1 MKLVLVESPTKTKTI
16 QKILKNG
23 FEIMATYG
31 HIRDLPKSRFGI
43 DVENNFL
50 PKYQILKKAKKNL
63 GKIKKEIKKAET
75 IFLATDPD
83 REGEKIAFDIVETFK
98 VPEEKYQR
106 IVFHEITPRA
116 IKEALENPRKID
128 LKLVSAQETRRLLDR
143 IVGYKISPFLWKKI
157 AKKLS
162 AGRVQSVAL
171 QLIVEREKE
180 IKNFIPQEYW
190 TIEAWLEKNKIAFN
204 SILTEKDNKKIEKL
218 EIKNEAEAN
227 DFLAKLK
234 GARFFVSDLKEKEVI
249 KNPFFPFIT
258 ASLQQTSFLKFRWS
272 AKQTMK
278 IAQSLFE
285 KGFITYHRTDS
296 FSLSKDA
303 LLKTKEYILKNFGE
317 NFWQERI
324 FKKKSK
330 LSQEAHEAIRPTN
343 VFQEPEKLKDNLER
357 KEFLLYELIWQR
369 FLSSQMK
376 SAVFKNTKVKISAK
390 NFTFESQGQV
400 LKFEGFLKVYPLKL
414 KEKEF
419 PELKIGEELKLLK
432 IEKKQ
437 HFTQPPPRY
446 NDASLIKEMEKN
458 GIGRPSTY
466 ASIISILQERNYVQK
481 DEQKRFVPTEIGFLV
496 SDLLKNH
503 FSEIFNLQ
511 FTARMEDDL
520 DKIANGQKEKNEILK
535 NFYEFLEKKIEKKEK
550 EIEEKHLPQ
559 IENEKKCKL
568 CGAPLVLK
576 FSRYG
581 KFYSCSQFPKCK
593 YLEPLEKNYIGVQ
606 CPKCGGQI
614 IKKRTKKGKIF
625 YGCEKYPE
633 CDFALWDQPI
643 NEKCN
648 LCGSILIKTKKN
660 EIKCSNKNCKKTK
673 NLNP

>member
-31 HIRDLPKSRFGI
+31 HIRDLPKNTFGI

-50 PKYQILKKAKKNL
+50 PKYQIIKKAKKNL

-98 VPEEKYQR
+98 IPEEKYQR

-190 TIEAWLEKNKIAFN
+190 TIEAWFEKNKIAFN

-218 EIKNEAEAN
+218 EIKSEKEAN
-227 DFLAKLK
+227 DILSRLK
-234 GARFFVSDLKEKEVI
+234 GARFFVSGLKEKEVI
-249 KNPFFPFIT
+249 KNPFLPFIT
-258 ASLQQTSFLKFRWS
+258 ATLQQTSFLKFRWS

-303 LLKTKEYILKNFGE
+303 LLKAKEYILKNFGE

-330 LSQEAHEAIRPTN
+330 LSQEAHEAIRPTD
-343 VFQEPEKLKDNLER
+343 VFQEPEKLKDILER

-376 SAVFKNTKVKISAK
+376 SAVFKNTKVKISAE
-390 NFTFESQGQV
+390 NFTFEGQGQI

-414 KEKEF
+414 KEKEL

-511 FTARMEDDL
+511 FTAKMEDDL

-550 EIEEKHLPQ
+550 EIEEKYLPQ

-581 KFYSCSQFPKCK
+581 KFYSCSKFPKCK
-593 YLEPLEKNYIGVQ
+593 YLEPLEKNYLGVQ

-643 NEKCN
+643 NEKCD
-648 LCGSILIKTKKN
+648 LCGSILVKTKKN
-660 EIKCSNKNCKKTK
+660 EIKCSNKNCEKQRK
-673 NLNP
+673 N

>member
-16 QKILKNG
+16 QKILKDD
-23 FEIMATYG
+23 FKIMATFG
-31 HIRDLPKSRFGI
+31 HIRDLPKNSFGI
-43 DVENNFL
+43 DIKNDFL

-63 GKIKKEIKKAET
+63 EIIKKDLKKADF

-98 VPEEKYQR
+98 IPEEKYQR
-106 IVFHEITPRA
+106 IVFHEITPKA
-116 IKEALENPRKID
+116 LKEAFEHPRKID
-128 LKLVSAQETRRLLDR
+128 LRLVSAQETRRMLDR
-143 IVGYKISPFLWKKI
+143 IVGYRISPFLWKKI

-190 TIEAWLEKNKIAFN
+190 TIGAWFEKDKIVFD

-218 EIKNEAEAN
+218 EIKNEKEAKEI
-227 DFLAKLK
+227 LKQLK
-234 GARFFVSDLKEKEVI
+234 GVNFFVADLKEKEVI
-249 KNPFFPFIT
+249 KNPFLPFIT
-258 ASLQQTSFLKFRWS
+258 ASLQQASFLKFRWS

-278 IAQSLFE
+278 VAQSLFE

-303 LLKTKEYILKNFGE
+303 LLKAKEYISENFGE
-317 NFWQERI
+317 DFWQERI

-343 VFQEPEKLKDNLER
+343 VFQDPGQLKDRLDK
-357 KEFLLYELIWQR
+357 KEFLLYQLIWQR
-369 FLSSQMK
+369 FLASQMK
-376 SAVFKNTKVKISAK
+376 PAIFKNTKVKISAK

-400 LKFEGFLKVYPLKL
+400 LKFEGFLKIYPLKL
-414 KEKEF
+414 KERQL
-419 PELKIGEELKLLK
+419 PELKIGEKLKLLK

-446 NDASLIKEMEKN
+446 NDASLIKELEKN

-466 ASIISILQERNYVQK
+466 ASILSILQERNYVQK
-481 DEQKRFVPTEIGFLV
+481 DEQKRFIPTEVGILV

-511 FTARMEDDL
+511 FTAQMEDDL

-535 NFYEFLEKKIEKKEK
+535 NFYEFLERKIEKKEK
-550 EIEEKHLPQ
+550 EIEENHLPQ
-559 IENEKKCKL
+559 VEKEKKCKL
-568 CGAPLVLK
+568 CGAALILK

-593 YLEPLEKNYIGVQ
+593 YLEPLEKNYIGVK
-606 CPKCGGQI
+606 CPKCEAQI
-614 IKKRTKKGKIF
+614 VKKKTKKGKIF
-625 YGCEKYPE
+625 YGCENYPE
-633 CDFALWDQPI
+633 CDFALWDQPL
-643 NEKCN
+643 NEKCD
-648 LCGSILIKTKKN
+648 LCKSILIKTKKG
-660 EIKCSNKNCKKTK
+660 EIKCSNKSCEKNKK
-673 NLNP
+673 